1 MDSKKL
7 KAIGLSY
14 FRAALAAVAALYMA
28 GVTEP
33 DQLIYAFI
41 AAIVGPAAKALDKS
55 AKDFGLGSL
64 ATDVIKKAE
73 ATVLETSKKVLEKP
87 KAKKPAAPKAKKAN
101 GGGKADSKAL

>member
-1 MDSKKL
+1 MDTKKL

-87 KAKKPAAPKAKKAN
+87 KAKKPAAPKAKKAS
-101 GGGKADSKAL
+101 GGKADGKAL

>member
-1 MDSKKL
+1 MDTKKL

-73 ATVLETSKKVLEKP
+73 ATVLETSKKVLTEAKP
-87 KAKKPAAPKAKKAN
+87 KKPAAPKAKKAS
-101 GGGKADSKAL
+101 GGKSDSKAL

>member
-1 MDSKKL
+1 VDSKKL

-73 ATVLETSKKVLEKP
+73 ATVLETSKKVLTEAKP
-87 KAKKPAAPKAKKAN
+87 KKPAAKAKKAS
-101 GGGKADSKAL
+101 GGKSDSKAL